1 VILEI
6 THTDQLDVLH
16 EALESFLGNCDP
28 KHWRAVAAAE
38 SLMKSLAELSGQ
50 STQQD

>member
-16 EALESFLGNCDP
+16 EALESFLNNCDP
-28 KHWRAVAAAE
+28 KQWRAVAAAE
-38 SLMKSLAELSGQ
+38 SLIKSLTEISQ
-50 STQQD
+50 KSKPE